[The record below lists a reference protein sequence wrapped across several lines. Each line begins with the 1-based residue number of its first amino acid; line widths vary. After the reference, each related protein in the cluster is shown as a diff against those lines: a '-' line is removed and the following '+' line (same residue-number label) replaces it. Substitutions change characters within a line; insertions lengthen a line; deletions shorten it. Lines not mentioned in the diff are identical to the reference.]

1 MAAQAPVGAPAE
13 GEEGGG
19 LSVSGMIKE
28 IQGLKDKFKNEDEEA
43 RESSSRALAR
53 DPAPPPCMTRR
64 ARARASLAASPFQDL
79 EKATVLQEC
88 RMFHDAKV
96 VTENPRKCCMLIT
109 KLLHI
114 VTQGDELSSTEVT
127 EVFFGVTKL
136 FQSNDMN
143 LRR

>member
-1 MAAQAPVGAPAE
+1 MSPEPR
-13 GEEGGG
+13 
-19 LSVSGMIKE
+19 
-28 IQGLKDKFKNEDEEA
+28 A
-43 RESSSRALAR
+43 RRETRATPLTTT
-53 DPAPPPCMTRR
+53 PR

-109 KLLHI
+109 KLLHL
-114 VTQGDELSSTEVT
+114 VTQGDELSSNEVT

-143 LRR
+143 LRRCVASRPLFSPRLSLCARA